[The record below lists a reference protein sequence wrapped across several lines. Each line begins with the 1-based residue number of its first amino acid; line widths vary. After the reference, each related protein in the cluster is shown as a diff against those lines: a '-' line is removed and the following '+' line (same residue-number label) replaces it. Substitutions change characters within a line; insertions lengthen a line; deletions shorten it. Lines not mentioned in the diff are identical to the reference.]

1 MHITEIK
8 INCDITLIF
17 AVHERSSCRS
27 LQHNFMPLREFI
39 AFTKPIYSLYW
50 IYASKTKSC
59 PLPKNENVETPD
71 MVDFIWALKKRK
83 KHWDCVKFSLHL
95 QIKESSISW
104 IWKPMRAPVINCQKI
119 IIHRKIQKKTVLKPL
134 K

>member
-1 MHITEIK
+1 MCLSDECNAANLHILDPDSVSGKKLKLI
-8 INCDITLIF
+8 DITLIF

-71 MVDFIWALKKRK
+71 MVDFI
-83 KHWDCVKFSLHL
+83 
-95 QIKESSISW
+95 
-104 IWKPMRAPVINCQKI
+104 
-119 IIHRKIQKKTVLKPL
+119 
-134 K
+134 